1 MHLYAGKTQTK
12 EAVAVAK
19 KKKRRLKKKYRI
31 LRGIYIAV
39 VVIAA
44 IIVIAYATLKFTVRA
59 PEIKQPDD
67 TGSQTSQEIVPG
79 MTTGDHTRRE
89 QTYTF
94 MLCCPDQASGN
105 ADAIMLVTYDVP
117 NQKIGMLSV
126 PRDTLVD
133 QSSPKINAAMHKGV
147 ENLQS
152 VVSDLVGYP
161 IDFYIQI
168 DLDGFRELV
177 DAVGGVDFN
186 VPVEMYYNDPTQDLS
201 IFFQPG
207 MQHLDGEDAMK
218 VCRFRKNGDGTGYPM
233 GDIQR
238 SETVRKLMITVAK
251 KLVAN
256 IGKLD
261 QFVSIMQ
268 RNIETNLSA
277 TDLTWFVTKAVGVN
291 LDSGVSGD
299 ALPGDGSVTYGST
312 RYCYELEPGK
322 SLEMIN
328 RLVNPYTASLTAED
342 VNIFQISKQNG
353 RGYRAT
359 ASDFQTTDSSTD
371 TTDTSNTTT
380 TGRDPEY
387 D

>member
-44 IIVIAYATLKFTVRA
+44 IIVIAYAALKFTVRA

-117 NQKIGMLSV
+117 NQKIGILSV

-133 QSSPKINAAMHKGV
+133 QSSPKINDAMHKGV

>member
-44 IIVIAYATLKFTVRA
+44 IIVIAYAVLKFTVRA

-67 TGSQTSQEIVPG
+67 TGSQTSQEAVPG

-133 QSSPKINAAMHKGV
+133 QASPKINAAMHKGV

-168 DLDGFRELV
+168 DLDGFQELV
-177 DAVGGVDFN
+177 DAVGGVEFN

-359 ASDFQTTDSSTD
+359 ASDFQTTDSSTS
-371 TTDTSNTTT
+371 TTGTSNTTT
-380 TGRDPEY
+380 THRDPEY

>member
-1 MHLYAGKTQTK
+1 
-12 EAVAVAK
+12 
-19 KKKRRLKKKYRI
+19 
-31 LRGIYIAV
+31 
-39 VVIAA
+39 
-44 IIVIAYATLKFTVRA
+44 
-59 PEIKQPDD
+59 
-67 TGSQTSQEIVPG
+67 
-79 MTTGDHTRRE
+79 
-89 QTYTF
+89 
-94 MLCCPDQASGN
+94 
-105 ADAIMLVTYDVP
+105 
-117 NQKIGMLSV
+117 
-126 PRDTLVD
+126 
-133 QSSPKINAAMHKGV
+133 
-147 ENLQS
+147 
-152 VVSDLVGYP
+152 
-161 IDFYIQI
+161 
-168 DLDGFRELV
+168 
-177 DAVGGVDFN
+177 
-186 VPVEMYYNDPTQDLS
+186 
-201 IFFQPG
+201 
-207 MQHLDGEDAMK
+207 
-218 VCRFRKNGDGTGYPM
+218 M

-268 RNIETNLSA
+268 RNIQTNLSA

>member
-1 MHLYAGKTQTK
+1 M
-12 EAVAVAK
+12 AK

-44 IIVIAYATLKFTVRA
+44 IIVIAYAALKFTVRA

-299 ALPGDGSVTYGST
+299 ALPGDGHVGLVDLGGVDVDQLAVFDDQVGRFLAQSHCDEPVIHHSVFLLYKAGFSSFHFRRPLYFTG
-312 RYCYELEPGK
+312 CVP
-322 SLEMIN
+322 
-328 RLVNPYTASLTAED
+328 VNGGGAED
-342 VNIFQISKQNG
+342 G
-353 RGYRAT
+353 LHPDRG
-359 ASDFQTTDSSTD
+359 
-371 TTDTSNTTT
+371 
-380 TGRDPEY
+380 G
-387 D
+387 

>member
-1 MHLYAGKTQTK
+1 MYAGKTQTK
-12 EAVAVAK
+12 EAVAGAK

-44 IIVIAYATLKFTVRA
+44 IIVIAYAVLKFTVRP

-67 TGSQTSQEIVPG
+67 TGSQTSQEAVPG
-79 MTTGDHTRRE
+79 MTSGDHTRRE

-133 QSSPKINAAMHKGV
+133 QASPKINAAMHKGV

-168 DLDGFRELV
+168 DLNGFQELV

-207 MQHLDGEDAMK
+207 MQHLNGEDAMK

-359 ASDFQTTDSSTD
+359 ASDFQTTDSSTS
-371 TTDTSNTTT
+371 TTGTSNTTT

>member
-1 MHLYAGKTQTK
+1 M
-12 EAVAVAK
+12 AK

-44 IIVIAYATLKFTVRA
+44 IIVIAYAALKFTVRA

-168 DLDGFRELV
+168 DLDGFQELV

-207 MQHLDGEDAMK
+207 MQHLNGEDAMK

-342 VNIFQISKQNG
+342 VNIFQVSKQNG

-371 TTDTSNTTT
+371 TIDTSNTTT

>member
-1 MHLYAGKTQTK
+1 M
-12 EAVAVAK
+12 AK

-44 IIVIAYATLKFTVRA
+44 IIVIAYAALKFTVRA

-161 IDFYIQI
+161 IDFYIKI

-177 DAVGGVDFN
+177 DAAKEGYLAYAVFVIQLSPARFFAPNDRTHPAFGQALRQAAGEGVRLLAYDCQVSPEEIVLGQR
-186 VPVEMYYNDPTQDLS
+186 VP
-201 IFFQPG
+201 I
-207 MQHLDGEDAMK
+207 
-218 VCRFRKNGDGTGYPM
+218 
-233 GDIQR
+233 
-238 SETVRKLMITVAK
+238 KL
-251 KLVAN
+251 
-256 IGKLD
+256 
-261 QFVSIMQ
+261 
-268 RNIETNLSA
+268 
-277 TDLTWFVTKAVGVN
+277 
-291 LDSGVSGD
+291 
-299 ALPGDGSVTYGST
+299 
-312 RYCYELEPGK
+312 
-322 SLEMIN
+322 
-328 RLVNPYTASLTAED
+328 
-342 VNIFQISKQNG
+342 
-353 RGYRAT
+353 
-359 ASDFQTTDSSTD
+359 
-371 TTDTSNTTT
+371 
-380 TGRDPEY
+380 
-387 D
+387 

>member
-1 MHLYAGKTQTK
+1 M
-12 EAVAVAK
+12 AK

-44 IIVIAYATLKFTVRA
+44 IIVIAYAALKFTVRA

-161 IDFYIQI
+161 IDFYIKI

-261 QFVSIMQ
+261 PVREHHAAEHRDQPL
-268 RNIETNLSA
+268 RHRP
-277 TDLTWFVTKAVGVN
+277 DLVR
-291 LDSGVSGD
+291 D
-299 ALPGDGSVTYGST
+299 
-312 RYCYELEPGK
+312 
-322 SLEMIN
+322 
-328 RLVNPYTASLTAED
+328 
-342 VNIFQISKQNG
+342 QG
-353 RGYRAT
+353 RGRESGQRRLRRCAPRRWQRDLWAPPAT
-359 ASDFQTTDSSTD
+359 AMSWS
-371 TTDTSNTTT
+371 
-380 TGRDPEY
+380 RARAWR
-387 D
+387 